1 MGPDNR
7 PLDLEWIEDFLTLAE
22 TGNFSRAAESRAIA
36 QPAFSRHIR
45 SLEEWVG
52 VDLVDRGAHPVEL
65 TDAGR
70 KFLPLARE
78 ALSGLEAA
86 RIKARLAQGDAA
98 ASLRFAVTHALSIT
112 FFPRWLGALETR
124 LRPGP
129 IQTLADH
136 SRACEDLMLQRR
148 VQFVLCYGHAD
159 VPGRLDE
166 GRFPVATLGHDALV
180 PVSAPTAAGTPLYA
194 LDATDPLAVL
204 DYSEASGLGRILRSR
219 LRDIFD
225 TGTGRPRRAV
235 SIVFTA
241 HNAFLLKTMALAGR
255 GLAWLPAS
263 LVSAEIASGQLL
275 PAGDDPWRIPI
286 DVRLYRQNADMAPT
300 AEALWRVV
308 SETASPS
315 PDAEL
320 PARIAAAR
328 PRARD

>member
-7 PLDLEWIEDFLTLAE
+7 PLDLEWIEDFLALAE
-22 TGNFSRAAESRAIA
+22 SGHFSRAAEVRLVA

-45 SLEEWVG
+45 SLEDWVG
-52 VDLVDRGAHPVEL
+52 VDLVDRAAHPVEL

-70 KFLPLARE
+70 RFLPLARE
-78 ALSGLEAA
+78 VVASLEAA

-136 SRACEDLMLQRR
+136 ARGCEDLMTQRR

-159 VPGRLDE
+159 VPNRLDE
-166 GRFPVATLGHDALV
+166 GRYPVVTLDADALIPVAAPDAERR
-180 PVSAPTAAGTPLYA
+180 PLHEIGRS
-194 LDATDPLAVL
+194 DPLPVL
-204 DYSEASGLGRILRSR
+204 DYSDASGLGRILRSR
-219 LRDIFD
+219 KREIFAD
-225 TGTGRPRRAV
+225 ATRGRPRHAV

-255 GLAWLPAS
+255 GVAWLPAS
-263 LVSAEIASGQLL
+263 LVERELAEAALVL
-275 PAGDDPWRIPI
+275 AGDERWRVPVDI
-286 DVRLYRQNADMAPT
+286 RLYRQNAQMAPT
-300 AEALWRVV
+300 AEELWRVV
-308 SETASPS
+308 GG
-315 PDAEL
+315 
-320 PARIAAAR
+320 AATNEK
-328 PRARD
+328 PGI